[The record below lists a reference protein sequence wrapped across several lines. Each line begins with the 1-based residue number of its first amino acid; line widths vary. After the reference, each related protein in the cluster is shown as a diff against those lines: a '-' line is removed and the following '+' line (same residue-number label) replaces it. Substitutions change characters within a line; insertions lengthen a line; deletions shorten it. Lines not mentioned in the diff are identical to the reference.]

1 MAQVLDSL
9 EMQYHYTKSGLVR
22 QELGNILSTQSWV
35 DNIPRFADY
44 WDLT

>member
-22 QELGNILSTQSWV
+22 HELGNIWTQSRV